1 MFFVKDLN
9 SKLLFCHNKLD
20 DQDYRTNYKK
30 AKFNV
35 NYDALSRVEY
45 YMKDAGGISE
55 ETEQTIQKLFRNA
68 RNRLGIDVNFQ
79 NVT

>member
-1 MFFVKDLN
+1 
-9 SKLLFCHNKLD
+9 
-20 DQDYRTNYKK
+20 
-30 AKFNV
+30 
-35 NYDALSRVEY
+35 
-45 YMKDAGGISE
+45 MKDAGGISE